1 MTRLRRRMASVA
13 VATALL
19 GGATAPALVLAP
31 AASAH
36 AVLLSVDPEDGAK
49 LETSPEQVVLTFNE
63 EVNQNFA
70 SVAVT
75 SEEDRTNRAVGE
87 PVVEGPNVTVQIE
100 DLPPGAYTVGYR
112 VTSVDGHVVGGS
124 SVFTVAGDGSAGAP
138 GTDAADGGDGAGAG
152 GADESDNADSP
163 DDTGDVSAETSGE
176 DTGLNPAIWIVG
188 GVAVVLIGGAF
199 FLMRR

>member
-36 AVLLSVDPEDGAK
+36 AVLLSVDPEDGAE

-112 VTSVDGHVVGGS
+112 VTSADGHVVGGS

-199 FLMRR
+199 FLLRR

>member
-36 AVLLSVDPEDGAK
+36 AVLLSVDPEDGAE

-100 DLPPGAYTVGYR
+100 DLTPGAYTVGYR

-199 FLMRR
+199 FLLRR

>member
-36 AVLLSVDPEDGAK
+36 AVLLSVDPEDGAE

-199 FLMRR
+199 FLLRR

>member
-36 AVLLSVDPEDGAK
+36 AVLLSVDPEDSAE

-199 FLMRR
+199 FLLRR

>member
-36 AVLLSVDPEDGAK
+36 AVLLSVDPEDGAE

-87 PVVEGPNVTVQIE
+87 PVVEGPNVTAQIE

-112 VTSVDGHVVGGS
+112 VTSADGHVVGGS

-138 GTDAADGGDGAGAG
+138 GTGAADGGDGAGAG
-152 GADESDNADSP
+152 GADESDDADSP

-199 FLMRR
+199 FLLRR